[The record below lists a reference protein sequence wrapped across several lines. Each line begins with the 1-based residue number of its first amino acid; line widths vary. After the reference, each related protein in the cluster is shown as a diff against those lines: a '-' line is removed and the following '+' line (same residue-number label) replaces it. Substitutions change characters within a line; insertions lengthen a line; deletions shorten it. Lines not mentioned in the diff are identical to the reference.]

1 MAIKFYD
8 HRASKESHLFKAIEK
23 EKRYE
28 YDPTNCFRKTFFTE
42 FLPLSIKKNNSNEKY
57 NYFFLKFIDKRSQDR
72 EILAVFRKPS
82 GTYREK
88 NVSYTLYLTLLKEFF
103 RFADFFLH
111 ATPLTM

>member
-1 MAIKFYD
+1 MSTIRQTVPKD
-8 HRASKESHLFKAIEK
+8 
-23 EKRYE
+23 
-28 YDPTNCFRKTFFTE
+28 FFTE

-82 GTYREK
+82 GTYKEK